1 MPDNH
6 DVPANHQVPGNHDVP
21 GGHGTPAGHDGNRDQ
36 GGAAPRLDA
45 ESARASLFLAPE
57 RTERPPWERRLLGA
71 AAPLRLTAEVSAV
84 SWGAGRPVLLVH
96 GWQGRGTQL
105 GQFVGPLVRSGR
117 QVIAVDAPGHGDSPV
132 GWFTPVAFADA
143 LLGVKEQF
151 GALDG
156 IVAHS
161 MGAVAVMAAVRGGL
175 RTASLTLIAP
185 IRSFTGMVRR
195 SGRSLGYPPGTPEG
209 AEYLRLASQALGR
222 PLADLDLDLS
232 LMGGARVLLAH
243 DADDE
248 TVPAASTRQL
258 AQDWPAAAFVETTG
272 LGHAGI
278 LVDPAVVGAVVSHI
292 TAVRATSPQPS
303 A

>member
-6 DVPANHQVPGNHDVP
+6 DVPASHQVP
-21 GGHGTPAGHDGNRDQ
+21 GGHGAPAGPDGNRDQ

-45 ESARASLFLAPE
+45 ESARESLFLAPE
-57 RTERPPWERRLLGA
+57 RTERPPWERRLLA
-71 AAPLRLTAEVSAV
+71 AATPLRLTAEVSAV

-105 GQFVGPLVRSGR
+105 GQFVGPLVRAGR
-117 QVIAVDAPGHGDSPV
+117 RVIAVDAPGHGDSPV

-143 LLGVKEQF
+143 LLGVKEES

-175 RTASLTLIAP
+175 RTSSVALIAP

-222 PLADLDLDLS
+222 PLADLDLDLGV
-232 LMGGARVLLAH
+232 MGGARVLLAQ

-258 AQDWPAAAFVETTG
+258 ARDWPDAAFVETTG

-292 TAVRATSPQPS
+292 TAARATSPSPQPS

>member
-1 MPDNH
+1 MSW
-6 DVPANHQVPGNHDVP
+6 APGP
-21 GGHGTPAGHDGNRDQ
+21 
-36 GGAAPRLDA
+36 
-45 ESARASLFLAPE
+45 
-57 RTERPPWERRLLGA
+57 
-71 AAPLRLTAEVSAV
+71 
-84 SWGAGRPVLLVH
+84 PVLLVH

-105 GQFVGPLVRSGR
+105 GQFVGPLVRTGR
-117 QVIAVDAPGHGDSPV
+117 LVIAVDAPGHGDSPAR
-132 GWFTPVAFADA
+132 FTPVAFADA
-143 LLGVKEQF
+143 LLCVKEQF

-175 RTASLTLIAP
+175 RAASLALIAP

-195 SGRSLGYPPGTPEG
+195 SGRSLGYPPGTPDG

-222 PLADLDLDLS
+222 PLADLDLDLG
-232 LMGGARVLLAH
+232 LLGGARVLLAH

-258 AQDWPAAAFVETTG
+258 AQEWPDAAFVETTG

-278 LVDPAVVGAVVSHI
+278 LADPAVVSAVVSHI
-292 TAVRATSPQPS
+292 TAARATSPQPS